1 MLPSM
6 QRNPEASPE
15 FHKQGHDRGQINPF
29 CWASAFLGA
38 AVGIA
43 GPSVFGTLFSNVI
56 LWLFISQGRSAQE
69 AYAYIVQYSLSA
81 PMAINFVADV
91 CFALACGWVS
101 VAYGR
106 GARLSQGVVAGLL
119 TVLFLSLCFSTLLAV
134 KCLCYLWHSHLEFQF
149 SVVLLAPICFRAKP
163 NMALNLA
170 PFGRWTLRDKA
181 AQRRLALR

>member
-15 FHKQGHDRGQINPF
+15 FHKQSHDSGQIDPF

-43 GPSVFGTLFSNVI
+43 GPSVFGTLFGNVI
-56 LWLFISQGRSAQE
+56 LWLFISQGRSVQE
-69 AYAYIVQYSLSA
+69 AYAYIGQYSLSA
-81 PMAINFVADV
+81 PMAINLVADV

-119 TVLFLSLCFSTLLAV
+119 TVLFPIVMFLNPVGNQMPMLFVAIALGV
-134 KCLCYLWHSHLEFQF
+134 PVIG
-149 SVVLLAPICFRAKP
+149 SVVGAYLFSRK
-163 NMALNLA
+163 
-170 PFGRWTLRDKA
+170 T
-181 AQRRLALR
+181 

>member
-1 MLPSM
+1 MPPSI
-6 QRNPEASPE
+6 QRNTEAPTGL
-15 FHKQGHDRGQINPF
+15 HKQGQSDGKINPF

-43 GPSVFGTLFSNVI
+43 GPAVFGTLFSNVI
-56 LWLFISQGRSAQE
+56 LRLFISQGRSVQD
-69 AYAYIVQYSLSA
+69 AYAYIFQYSLSV

-119 TVLFLSLCFSTLLAV
+119 TILF
-134 KCLCYLWHSHLEFQF
+134 
-149 SVVLLAPICFRAKP
+149 PIVMF
-163 NMALNLA
+163 LNPVGSQMPILFVA
-170 PFGRWTLRDKA
+170 
-181 AQRRLALR
+181 LALGIPVIGSIVGAYLFSRKT